1 MIDPF
6 YEFSGWMGKGVIM
19 VEPVD
24 ILSEPD
30 SLTEVM
36 GGEPVD
42 QELWVEPVDM
52 VSEPVDMVLE
62 PVDMVVL

>member
-1 MIDPF
+1 MGASG
-6 YEFSGWMGKGVIM
+6 YSVRARFS
-19 VEPVD
+19 D
-24 ILSEPD
+24 RSD
-30 SLTEVM
+30 